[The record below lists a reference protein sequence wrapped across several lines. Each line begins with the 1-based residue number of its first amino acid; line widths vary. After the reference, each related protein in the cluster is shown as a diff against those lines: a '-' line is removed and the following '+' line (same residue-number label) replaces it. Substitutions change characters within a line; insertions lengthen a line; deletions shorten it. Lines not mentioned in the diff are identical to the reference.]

1 MGFIRKI
8 LWTLGLLIIL
18 ITVINLAYS
27 IINVVLA
34 IFWSILG
41 GLIIILVELYF
52 YVQNYKKMSSVGSVL
67 DEYSRITET
76 QLVKYFED
84 KPAYKI
90 LPAFRN
96 YKKGLLVYT
105 EGKYIHYNKEF
116 VDKFVKSYNENND
129 VTELSN
135 NFKYSKT
142 EIKDIISKLKEKGKL

>member
-8 LWTLGLLIIL
+8 LWTLGLLVIL
-18 ITVINLAYS
+18 ITIINLAYN
-27 IINVVLA
+27 IIDVVWA

-52 YVQNYKKMSSVGSVL
+52 YIQNYKKVSTVGSVL

-76 QLVKYFED
+76 QLVKYFD
-84 KPAYKI
+84 DRPAYKI

-96 YKKGLLVYT
+96 YKKGLLIYT

-116 VDKFVKSYNENND
+116 VNKFVNAYNENND

-142 EIKDIISKLKEKGKL
+142 EIKGIIDKLKEKGKL